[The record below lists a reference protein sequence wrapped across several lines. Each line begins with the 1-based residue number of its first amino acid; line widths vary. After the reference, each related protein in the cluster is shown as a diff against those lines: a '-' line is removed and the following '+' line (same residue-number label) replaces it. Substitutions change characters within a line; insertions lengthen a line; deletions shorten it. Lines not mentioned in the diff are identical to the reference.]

1 MGSKEVLTLKE
12 TAQLLQIS
20 YKTALRLARLADFPA
35 FRCGERK
42 ILVSAEGLREWKRRK
57 MAEPLD

>member
-1 MGSKEVLTLKE
+1 MGSKRGLLTLKE

-35 FRCGERK
+35 FPVR
-42 ILVSAEGLREWKRRK
+42 
-57 MAEPLD
+57 